1 MILDTKTMIPQ
12 VYSKER
18 DIQVFNKLLDIILTS
33 CKYSIDN
40 IGDLYDAFRCPEEL
54 LPLLA
59 YNLNYKY
66 NFADTVTSNR
76 RIIDAFVTLE
86 RNRGSRRGLR
96 MATALS
102 LTSLDISKNNAE
114 IQEPL
119 EFSDSIIEILSEIEI
134 RFDYNEARI
143 EIDYPN
149 TYQFVRYILDYV
161 RPVGMTVQLRAVN
174 GHDINADVMLLYADV
189 EAQSRKYIPEI
200 DSYVSRSFV
209 NLSGIADNRW
219 IEGIESMFNQTND
232 NEYTMNLG
240 GGD

>member
-1 MILDTKTMIPQ
+1 MILNSKTMIPQ

-40 IGDLYDAFRCPEEL
+40 IGDLYDALRCPAEL

-66 NFADTVTSNR
+66 NYADTVTSNR

-86 RNRGSRRGLR
+86 RNRGSERGLR

-102 LTSLDISKNNAE
+102 LTSLDISVDNAE

-119 EFSDSIIEILSEIEI
+119 GLSGDIIDILSNITVY
-134 RFDYNEARI
+134 YNYEEARI
-143 EIDYPN
+143 EISYPN
-149 TYQFVRYILDYV
+149 TYQLVRYIMDYV
-161 RPVGMTVQLRAVN
+161 RPVGMTLQLRATN
-174 GHDINADVMLLYADV
+174 ERNINTDVMLLYADV
-189 EAQSRKYIPEI
+189 QAQSRKYIPDI
-200 DSYVSRSFV
+200 DSHVSRSFV
-209 NLSGIADNRW
+209 NLSGIADNKW
-219 IEGIESMFNQTND
+219 IEQFEEMFTMTDDDQ
-232 NEYTMNLG
+232 YTINLG

>member
-1 MILDTKTMIPQ
+1 
-12 VYSKER
+12 
-18 DIQVFNKLLDIILTS
+18 
-33 CKYSIDN
+33 
-40 IGDLYDAFRCPEEL
+40 
-54 LPLLA
+54 
-59 YNLNYKY
+59 
-66 NFADTVTSNR
+66 
-76 RIIDAFVTLE
+76 
-86 RNRGSRRGLR
+86 

-119 EFSDSIIEILSEIEI
+119 EFSDSIIEILSEISI
-134 RFDYNEARI
+134 RYDYNEARI

-219 IEGIESMFNQTND
+219 IEGIENLFDQTSE